1 MLKHGQKGSAR
12 KSISI
17 RVKLILVIGLA
28 VVLSIGGLFS
38 IMYTANKNSMFEQ
51 MKVDG
56 INMVKVYA
64 LYLEG
69 VARENGT
76 IASLQKDIEKI
87 GDSEGMDYAC
97 LIDSD
102 FVDVADSSP
111 DDVGSSWADDED
123 TVSVVKDQKI
133 IAAYWTDE
141 DGVAVLDIM
150 YPVNFSAEGKQISV
164 VDIGISL
171 DTLNSLLYKSTTR
184 SISFALLFV
193 ALFTVIPYIFLGLY
207 IVMPLRKGK
216 NVAVAIAEKDLTVV
230 TDNKSTDEIGQIVQ
244 AILGARD
251 NLHGIIGSVK
261 EHSDGVAL
269 ASSSLRDSMKELNS
283 GASII
288 VNGVENMTNAFV
300 TNAETIDQTTDAIA
314 NIAENSQ
321 KAAEVSANIKEYTK
335 EVQTSAVNGKKSVE
349 DIVDVIGDI
358 SKSSREVQLV
368 ISELEK
374 TLVKISNFVNII
386 NNISEQTNLLA
397 LNASIEAARAGDSG
411 RGFAVVAD
419 EVRKLA
425 EQSKESLGEIVA
437 LTKDI
442 KGKTNNV
449 VSVVAETERMVQL
462 GVDKAD
468 NTKISINSIIESIN
482 NVISRI
488 TEISTFVSEQAAAM
502 QELSAS
508 MDSINDTTYKCS
520 ETAKE
525 ISSSIEDQSA
535 AMGSIVETTDK
546 LNDMVQSLDSLT
558 RDFKL

>member
-1 MLKHGQKGSAR
+1 MKHGQKGNAR
-12 KSISI
+12 KSMSI
-17 RVKLILVIGLA
+17 RIKLILVIGLA

-38 IMYTANKNSMFEQ
+38 IMYTANKTSMFEQ

-56 INMVKVYA
+56 INMAKVYA

-69 VARENGT
+69 AAKQNGT
-76 IASLQKDIEKI
+76 ISALQKDMEKI
-87 GDSEGMDYAC
+87 GSSEGMEYAC
-97 LIDSD
+97 LIDSEY
-102 FVDVADSSP
+102 VDVADSST

-123 TVSVVKDQKI
+123 TIKVVKNQEI

-141 DGVAVLDIM
+141 DGVTVLDIM
-150 YPVNFSAEGKQISV
+150 YPVNFNAEGKQISV
-164 VDIGISL
+164 VDIGLSL
-171 DTLNSLLYKSTTR
+171 DNLNSLLYQSTIK

-193 ALFTVIPYIFLGLY
+193 ALFIIIPYIFLGQS
-207 IVMPLRKGK
+207 IVKPLKKGK

-230 TDNKSTDEIGQIVQ
+230 ADNKSTDEIGQIVQ
-244 AILGARD
+244 AIMGARN
-251 NLHGIIGSVK
+251 NLHEIIGSVK
-261 EHSDGVAL
+261 EHSDGVSH
-269 ASSSLRDSMKELNS
+269 ASSSLRYSMKELNS

-288 VNGVENMTNAFV
+288 VSGVENMTDSFV

-314 NIAENSQ
+314 SIAENSQ

-349 DIVDVIGDI
+349 EIVDVIGDI

-368 ISELEK
+368 ISELEQ

-386 NNISEQTNLLA
+386 NNISEQTNMLA
-397 LNASIEAARAGDSG
+397 LNAAIEAARAGESG

-425 EQSKESLGEIVA
+425 EQSKESLNEIVT

-442 KGKTNNV
+442 KSKTNNV

-468 NTKISINSIIESIN
+468 NTKVSINNIIESIN

-525 ISSSIEDQSA
+525 ISNSVEEQSA

-546 LNDMVQSLDSLT
+546 LNDMVQSLDALT
-558 RDFKL
+558 QDFKL

>member
-1 MLKHGQKGSAR
+1 MLKHGQRGGAR
-12 KSISI
+12 KSMSI
-17 RVKLILVIGLA
+17 RIKLILVISLA
-28 VVLSIGGLFS
+28 VLLSIAGLFS
-38 IMYTANKNSMFEQ
+38 IMYSANKNSMFEQ

-56 INMVKVYA
+56 INMAKVYT

-69 VARENGT
+69 SAKGNGT
-76 IASLQKDIEKI
+76 ISALQGDMEKI
-87 GDSEGMDYAC
+87 GGSEGMNYAC

-102 FVDVADSSP
+102 FVDVADSSA
-111 DDVGSSWADDED
+111 DDIGSSWADDED
-123 TVSVVKDQKI
+123 TVKVIKNQEI
-133 IAAYWTDE
+133 IADYWTDDE
-141 DGVAVLDIM
+141 GITVLDIM
-150 YPVNFSAEGKQISV
+150 YPVNFDVEGKHISA

-171 DTLNSLLYKSTTR
+171 DNLNSLLYKSTTR

-193 ALFTVIPYIFLGLY
+193 ALFTAIPYMLLGLY
-207 IVMPLRKGK
+207 IVIPLKKGK

-230 TDNKSTDEIGQIVQ
+230 TNNKSTDEIGQIVQ
-244 AILGARD
+244 AIMRARD
-251 NLHGIIGSVK
+251 NLHKIIGSVK

-269 ASSSLRDSMKELNS
+269 AGRSLRDSMKELNS
-283 GASII
+283 GTTVI
-288 VNGVENMTNAFV
+288 VSGVENMTDSFV
-300 TNAETIDQTTDAIA
+300 TNAETIDQTAEAIA
-314 NIAENSQ
+314 HIAESSQ
-321 KAAEVSANIKEYTK
+321 KAAEISYNIREYTK

-349 DIVDVIGDI
+349 EIVDVIGDI
-358 SKSSREVQLV
+358 SKSSREVQMV
-368 ISELEK
+368 ISELEQ

-386 NNISEQTNLLA
+386 NSISEQTNMLA
-397 LNASIEAARAGDSG
+397 LNAAIEAARAGESG

-425 EQSKESLGEIVA
+425 EQSKESLNEIVT

-442 KGKTNNV
+442 KCKTDNV
-449 VSVVAETERMVQL
+449 VYVVAETERMVQL

-468 NTKISINSIIESIN
+468 NTKVSINSIIESIN

-508 MDSINDTTYKCS
+508 MDSINDTTFKCS

-525 ISSSIEDQSA
+525 ISNSIEEQSA
-535 AMGSIVETTDK
+535 AMGSIVETADD
-546 LNDMVQSLDSLT
+546 LNDMVQSLDALT